1 MFSQIKDI
9 KYIEQDFLSSPG
21 ACHRGGTSRVLGGKK
36 FIFSKNGHVAYPDS
50 IPIW

>member
-9 KYIEQDFLSSPG
+9 KYIEQDFLPSPG
-21 ACHRGGTSRVLGGKK
+21 SCPRDGPCGALGGQKLN
-36 FIFSKNGHVAYPDS
+36 FSKNGHVAYPDS